1 MGEERGGTDTA
12 AIFRY
17 MFVRDMMVVVEN
29 VGCEMELECS
39 RAWPG
44 ELRRRTFRVRSRNW

>member
-17 MFVRDMMVVVEN
+17 MFVRDMMVVEN
-29 VGCEMELECS
+29 VGCEMELKCS
-39 RAWPG
+39 TALPG
-44 ELRRRTFRVRSRNW
+44 EVLLRTIRVRCRDW